1 MKLYIIRHGETVWNT
16 QGRLQ
21 GKADI
26 ELNEN
31 GIRLAKITGEGMRD
45 ISFDL
50 VISSPLKRAV
60 ETAKLVCEGKEV
72 PLLTDERIHEITFGE
87 WEGLCCRGDNY
98 QIPSPNFPDFFKDPF
113 SYVPPE
119 GGESIRQV
127 LERTKDFYEELIS
140 VPEYQ
145 DKTILIAAH
154 GCSSRALLYHMIEGE
169 HSFWLDHV
177 PANCSVTIVDIK
189 EGKCTIEELD
199 KVYYD
204 AGDIVDFYGTGMR

>member
-1 MKLYIIRHGETVWNT
+1 M
-16 QGRLQ
+16 
-21 GKADI
+21 
-26 ELNEN
+26 
-31 GIRLAKITGEGMRD
+31 
-45 ISFDL
+45 
-50 VISSPLKRAV
+50 
-60 ETAKLVCEGKEV
+60 
-72 PLLTDERIHEITFGE
+72 
-87 WEGLCCRGDNY
+87 
-98 QIPSPNFPDFFKDPF
+98 
-113 SYVPPE
+113 
-119 GGESIRQV
+119 
-127 LERTKDFYEELIS
+127 IS

>member
-26 ELNEN
+26 ALNEN
-31 GIRLAKITGEGMRD
+31 GIRLAKITGEGMKD

-60 ETAKLVCEGKEV
+60 DTAKLVCGEKEV
-72 PLLTDERIHEITFGE
+72 PLLTDERIQEITFGE
-87 WEGLCCRGDNY
+87 WEGLCCRRDNY
-98 QIPSPNFPDFFKDPF
+98 QIPSENFPDFFKAPF

-177 PANCSVTIVDIK
+177 PANCSVTIADIK